1 MVDVSEEATAHYLE
15 GMRLF
20 GEDRY
25 PEAIEEY
32 HRALAVQPG
41 WTEAMHGVAMAHMHA
56 GELDEAI
63 RVGLE
68 ICELDD
74 GDPFAHTSLSMFYQ
88 RKGAV
93 AEAAGDAEQS
103 AAMIAAAEKEGARA
117 RMLSWKEDLKTN
129 PDAVPP
135 GPPGSMDV
143 IQ

>member
-25 PEAIEEY
+25 TEAIEAY
-32 HRALAVQPG
+32 RRALVAQPG
-41 WTEAMHGVAMAHMHA
+41 WTEAMHGVAMAHMHD
-56 GELDEAI
+56 GQLDEAI

-68 ICELDD
+68 ICELDAK
-74 GDPFAHTSLSMFYQ
+74 DPFAHTSLSMFYQ

-93 AEAAGDAEQS
+93 AEAAGDAQQS
-103 AAMIAAAEKEGARA
+103 AAMIEAAEKEGARA

-129 PDAVPP
+129 PNAVPP